1 MYGYIYITTNIINN
15 KKYIGK
21 HKSLEFDENYKGS
34 GIRLNQA
41 INKYGIN
48 NFTTIILEQCF
59 SEEELNEKEIYWI
72 NYYDAVNDRNYYN
85 IAEGGQGGNTYA
97 GRTEEEMAITK
108 MKISK
113 ANSGENN
120 GIAKNPDLVR
130 GERNGMY
137 GKKIKDVM
145 SEETYNDWKEK
156 ISNSKKG
163 TKFSDEQRKKMSE
176 YAKNRP
182 EEHRKKISEALKNRE
197 KNITKVCAICGKEF
211 KTAIGNA
218 KYSSDCKI
226 KKKNK

>member
-85 IAEGGQGGNTYA
+85 VAEGGQGGNTYV

-145 SEETYNDWKEK
+145 SEETYNAWKEK

-218 KYSSDCKI
+218 KYCSDCKN

>member
-163 TKFSDEQRKKMSE
+163 TKFSDEQRKKMS
-176 YAKNRP
+176 
-182 EEHRKKISEALKNRE
+182 
-197 KNITKVCAICGKEF
+197 
-211 KTAIGNA
+211 
-218 KYSSDCKI
+218 
-226 KKKNK
+226 